1 VQMHVGNDHGAGYIW
16 VDGEWVSS
24 RFDMKQP
31 PPAGDIFL
39 VRYSI
44 RNDRLTLQ
52 APDDKAIAHRI
63 IDGKF
68 NGEVRRIDGNLNNR
82 ILAPV
87 DPAILREAGFFDKEK
102 AELRR
107 RAPELTHE

>member
-1 VQMHVGNDHGAGYIW
+1 
-16 VDGEWVSS
+16 
-24 RFDMKQP
+24 MKTP
-31 PPAGDIFL
+31 PPASDIFL
-39 VRYSI
+39 VRYSV

-63 IDGKF
+63 IDGKI

-87 DPAILREAGFFDKEK
+87 DPAVLRQPGFFDKEK

-107 RAPELTHE
+107 RASGSTHE